1 MKINLKLFLK
11 YFIWAVNDSYLIE
24 KIKMVICHKDVT
36 VKKYIKLSLKKMICV
51 KECETGFYGPN
62 CTKQCPH
69 GTYGMDCQQKC
80 SCGNKDCNHVFG
92 CFKGRVTLLKDN
104 VPIENCINN

>member
-1 MKINLKLFLK
+1 
-11 YFIWAVNDSYLIE
+11 
-24 KIKMVICHKDVT
+24 
-36 VKKYIKLSLKKMICV
+36 MIYV
-51 KECETGFYGPN
+51 KECETGLYGPN

-69 GTYGMDCQQKC
+69 GTYGMNCQQKC

-104 VPIENCINN
+104 VPIENCKKKKNKWINLH